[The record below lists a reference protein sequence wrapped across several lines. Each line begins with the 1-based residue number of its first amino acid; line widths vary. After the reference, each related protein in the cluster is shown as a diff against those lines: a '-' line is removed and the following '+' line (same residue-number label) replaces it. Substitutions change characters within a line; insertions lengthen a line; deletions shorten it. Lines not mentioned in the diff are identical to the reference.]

1 MKEYTVTRCNGTPDW
16 ASVPSLEIDVHHN
29 TPEVDVR
36 AWAQVCYDDKAL
48 YVRMEAEEKDVRAT
62 YSGLLDEV
70 CEDSCLEFFLS
81 PIPGDKR
88 YFNIEMNP
96 NGAMYFGFGTSC
108 DDLIRLI
115 CQECPVIVPEITR
128 TEKGWVT
135 SYSVPFW
142 FLRLFF
148 PAFEGKKGDSVRA
161 NFYKC
166 GEQTDP
172 KYFLC
177 WCPVVKRPHAF
188 HNPDCFGTLI
198 LD

>member
-16 ASVPSLEIDVHHN
+16 ATVPALEIDVHHN

-48 YVRMEAEEKDVRAT
+48 YIRMEAEEKDVRAT

-108 DDLIRLI
+108 EDLIRLI

-128 TEKGWVT
+128 TEKGWFVN
-135 SYSVPFW
+135 YSVPFW

-148 PAFEGKKGDSVRA
+148 PSFEGKQGDTVRA

-172 KYFLC
+172 KHFLC

-198 LD
+198 LG